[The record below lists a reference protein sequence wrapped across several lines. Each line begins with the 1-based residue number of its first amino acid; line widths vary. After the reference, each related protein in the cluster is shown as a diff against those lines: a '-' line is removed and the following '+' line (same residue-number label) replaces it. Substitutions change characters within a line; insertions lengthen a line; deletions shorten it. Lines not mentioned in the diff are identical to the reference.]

1 MAFKKLDKVFE
12 DSEKL
17 VMVKLS
23 SDPKDKSKTY
33 IGYLVN
39 EAPAQEQKATKL
51 PNGGVIGTIA
61 RAAKGIGGA
70 YRSFQKG
77 TEQFKKF
84 AHGDYGVLADWADK
98 ILANLL
104 DKQTTK
110 INVFGQKGYNQI
122 ILDRPSIIEK
132 LDSYVKGKVPAI
144 AATDKPIFTSENM
157 KFAISNRKSYTDTAD
172 TFILTPMDLNV
183 ANLFKQSDIGITMLV
198 RTLNAGLPTNNV
210 SIYFY
215 NFSKQIIA
223 ELTTKDITF
232 TYDGV
237 KNAYIFQKERKV
249 SVGFDFIPPER
260 KMVLK
265 LDSDLFKCTIWSPF
279 GPENI
284 DHTVDF
290 YVKKVDAKDFKE
302 DSLSPTLMNKLKA
315 DPDLFKKPPFTR
327 REFIQQ
333 KNLKGSYCIPFLCT
347 AKYMRSPSGASIL
360 GNEGFIIDTDTIVSK
375 GIVRSSQNFI
385 KVTPEFHQPEMF
397 NVPEQPEKPAT
408 PSTPPATLPKTDAK
422 LKNAARQL

>member
-51 PNGGVIGTIA
+51 PNGGFIGTIA

-110 INVFGQKGYNQI
+110 LNAFGQKGYNQI

-132 LDSYVKGKVPAI
+132 LDRYVKGKVPSI
-144 AATDKPIFTSENM
+144 AAPIFTSENM
-157 KFAISNRKSYTDTAD
+157 EFAISNRKSYTDTAD

-249 SVGFDFIPPER
+249 DVGFDFIPPER

-265 LDSDLFKCTIWSPF
+265 LDSDLFKCTDWSPY
-279 GPENI
+279 GRENI
-284 DHTVDF
+284 NHTVDF
-290 YVKKVDAKDFKE
+290 YVKKVDAVDFKE
-302 DSLSPTLMNKLKA
+302 GSLSPTLMEQLKA

-327 REFIQQ
+327 RELIQQ
-333 KNLKGSYCIPFLCT
+333 RNLPKGDYYIPFLCT
-347 AKYMRSPSGASIL
+347 AEYMRSPRGGSIL

-375 GIVRSSQNFI
+375 GIVRGSQNFI
-385 KVTPEFHQPEMF
+385 KVTLEQPDLF
-397 NVPEQPEKPAT
+397 NQPKQPEKPAT

-422 LKNAARQL
+422 LKNAAAVVKGTQ